1 MVGLQASSAL
11 DGYRVLLVEDARD
24 IREVVGLLLR
34 SDGAEVRAA
43 SNARE
48 ALEIAVEW
56 NFDVLLTDLGL
67 PDIPGDALI
76 KEVLAVKGNRPRVV
90 VMTGYSEPYQSQA
103 RAAGANAILTKPL
116 DWLHLRA
123 ELTAANEAL
132 AA

>member
-1 MVGLQASSAL
+1 MQGSTAL
-11 DGYRVLLVEDARD
+11 DGVRVLLVEDALD
-24 IREVVGLLLR
+24 IRDVVGLLLR

-43 SNARE
+43 ANARE
-48 ALEIAVEW
+48 ALEIALVW

-76 KEVLAVKGNRPRVV
+76 KEILAVKSRRPRVV

-116 DWLHLRA
+116 DWVNLRT
-123 ELTAANEAL
+123 EMTADEAL

>member
-1 MVGLQASSAL
+1 MSLKGSTAL
-11 DGYRVLLVEDARD
+11 DGFRVLLVEDALD
-24 IREVVGLLLR
+24 IRDVVGLLLR
-34 SDGAEVRAA
+34 SDGAEVRTAA
-43 SNARE
+43 NARE
-48 ALEIAVEW
+48 ALGIALEW

-76 KEVLAVKGNRPRVV
+76 REILAVKPRRPRVV

-116 DWLHLRA
+116 DWIHLRA
-123 ELTAANEAL
+123 ELTAPDEAI